1 MCINKNEVIMS
12 NIEVRLRVESELK
25 KNAESVF
32 QNMGMTMSEAIRIF
46 LKQSVN
52 SSGLPFRPH
61 LNSPNKITL
70 QAFKSA
76 EEGDFDE
83 LSEDDFSNYLQ
94 DLDNEKN

>member
-1 MCINKNEVIMS
+1 MS

-32 QNMGMTMSEAIRIF
+32 QNMGMTMPEAIRIF

-61 LNSPNKITL
+61 LNMPNKDTI
-70 QAFKSA
+70 QAFESVRA
-76 EEGDFDE
+76 GEFEE
-83 LSEDDFSNYLQ
+83 LSEANFSNYLKR
-94 DLDNEKN
+94 LDNEEN